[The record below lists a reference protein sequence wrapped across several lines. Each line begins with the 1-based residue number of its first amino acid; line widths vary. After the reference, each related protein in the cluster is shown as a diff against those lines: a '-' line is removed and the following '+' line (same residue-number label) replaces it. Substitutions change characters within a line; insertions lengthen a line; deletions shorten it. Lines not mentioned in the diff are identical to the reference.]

1 MVGRFKASWI
11 YTALRGIMMMYR
23 NADAEPV
30 QALPGIVRR
39 TLIEGKSM
47 MICEFT
53 LEMGA
58 QIPTHAHLQEQVGYL
73 VSGKIRV
80 IVDGRGFELNPGDC
94 YCVLSNVP
102 HSAEI
107 LARSV
112 AVDTFSPPREDYR
125 V

>member
-1 MVGRFKASWI
+1 MI
-11 YTALRGIMMMYR
+11 YR

-58 QIPTHAHLQEQVGYL
+58 QIPTHAHPQEQVGYL

-80 IVDGRGFELNPGDC
+80 IIDDKGFELNSGDC

-107 LARSV
+107 LTRSV
-112 AVDTFSPPREDYR
+112 VVDTFSPSREDYR

>member
-1 MVGRFKASWI
+1 
-11 YTALRGIMMMYR
+11 MMYR
-23 NADAEPV
+23 NADAKLI

-53 LEMGA
+53 LEKGA
-58 QIPTHAHLQEQVGYL
+58 QIPTHAHPQEQVGYL

-80 IVDGRGFELNPGDC
+80 MVDDKGFELNPGDC
-94 YCVLSNVP
+94 YCALPNVP
-102 HSAEI
+102 HSVEI
-107 LARSV
+107 LERSIV
-112 AVDTFSPPREDYR
+112 VDTFSPPREDYR